1 MSAYGCKKKS
11 KFLRKKNNKPSILP
25 FFTVATPQ
33 ATTPASQTEAVVSRP
48 TAPTPK
54 KEDAPA
60 VVKKTTIIN
69 NENKGKLSKLQLG
82 RNAGA
87 EEDSSQNQNNLRNNT
102 FTADQLGA
110 SWLTFSR
117 RIPQLPDIHYIFA
130 KEPEI
135 NGTEVK
141 VVVTSS
147 IVENKLQENMQ
158 LLKQHL
164 CNDVK
169 NDYINV
175 VIELDKSA
183 ANNLSLTQKE
193 KARLMNEKNPQLMT
207 MFKEWRLK
215 LY

>member
-1 MSAYGCKKKS
+1 MPTYGCKKKS
-11 KFLRKKNNKPSILP
+11 KFLRKKNNKSAILP
-25 FFTVATPQ
+25 FFTVNAVATQQ
-33 ATTPASQTEAVVSRP
+33 AQTQSAQPKPMP

-54 KEDAPA
+54 AEEAPA
-60 VVKKTTIIN
+60 PPKKTTIIN
-69 NENKGKLSKLQLG
+69 SDNKGKLSKLLLG

-87 EEDSSQNQNNLRNNT
+87 EDNNAQNQNLRNNT
-102 FTADQLGA
+102 FTAEQLGA
-110 SWLTFSR
+110 SWLTFSK
-117 RIPQLPDIHYIFA
+117 RIPQLPDIHYIFS

-141 VVVTSS
+141 VTVTSS
-147 IVENKLQENMQ
+147 IVEHKLQENMQ
-158 LLKQHL
+158 LLKLHL

-183 ANNLSLTQKE
+183 VNTLSLTQKE

-207 MFKEWRLK
+207 LFKEWKLK

>member
-1 MSAYGCKKKS
+1 MSTYGCKKKS
-11 KFLRKKNNKPSILP
+11 KFLRKKKDKPSILP
-25 FFTVATPQ
+25 FFSVTAPVAP
-33 ATTPASQTEAVVSRP
+33 TPATKEIVRP
-48 TAPTPK
+48 VAPTPK
-54 KEDAPA
+54 AEEAPQ
-60 VVKKTTIIN
+60 VERKTTIIN
-69 NENKGKLSKLQLG
+69 TENKGKLSKLLLG
-82 RNAGA
+82 RNATQ
-87 EEDSSQNQNNLRNNT
+87 ESDNTQNQNLRNNT
-102 FTADQLGA
+102 FTAEQLGA

-141 VVVTSS
+141 VTVTSS

-175 VIELDKSA
+175 VIELDKSSV
-183 ANNLSLTQKE
+183 NTLSLTQKE
-193 KARLMNEKNPQLMT
+193 KARLMNEKNPQLLT
-207 MFKEWRLK
+207 MFKEWKLK

>member
-11 KFLRKKNNKPSILP
+11 KFLRKKNNKSAILP
-25 FFTVATPQ
+25 FFTVNAVATQQ
-33 ATTPASQTEAVVSRP
+33 AQTQSAQPKPMP
-48 TAPTPK
+48 TAPMPK
-54 KEDAPA
+54 AEEAPA
-60 VVKKTTIIN
+60 PPKKTTIIN
-69 NENKGKLSKLQLG
+69 SDNKGKLSKLLLG

-87 EEDSSQNQNNLRNNT
+87 EDNNAQNQNLRNNT

-110 SWLTFSR
+110 SWLTFSK
-117 RIPQLPDIHYIFA
+117 RIPQLPDIHYIFS

-135 NGTEVK
+135 NGTDVK
-141 VVVTSS
+141 VTVTSS

-183 ANNLSLTQKE
+183 VNTLSLTQKE

-207 MFKEWRLK
+207 MFKEWKLK

>member
-11 KFLRKKNNKPSILP
+11 KFLRKKNNKSSILP
-25 FFTVATPQ
+25 FFTIETQVAST
-33 ATTPASQTEAVVSRP
+33 
-48 TAPTPK
+48 PTPK
-54 KEDAPA
+54 EAVRPVAPAPKAEEAPA
-60 VVKKTTIIN
+60 VVRKTTIIN
-69 NENKGKLSKLQLG
+69 NENKGKLSKLLLG
-82 RNAGA
+82 RNASA
-87 EEDSSQNQNNLRNNT
+87 EDDSAQNQNNLRNNS
-102 FTADQLGA
+102 FTAEQLGA
-110 SWLTFSR
+110 SWLTFSK

-135 NGTEVK
+135 NGTQVR
-141 VVVTSS
+141 VTVTSS

-183 ANNLSLTQKE
+183 VNTLSLTQKE
-193 KARLMNEKNPQLMT
+193 KARLMNEKNPQLLT
-207 MFKEWRLK
+207 MFKEWKLK

>member
-11 KFLRKKNNKPSILP
+11 KFLKKKNNKSAILP
-25 FFTVATPQ
+25 FFTVNAVATQQ
-33 ATTPASQTEAVVSRP
+33 AQTQSAQPKPIP
-48 TAPTPK
+48 TAPMPK
-54 KEDAPA
+54 AEEAPA
-60 VVKKTTIIN
+60 PPKKTTIIN
-69 NENKGKLSKLQLG
+69 SDNKGKLSKLLLG
-82 RNAGA
+82 RNASA
-87 EEDSSQNQNNLRNNT
+87 EDNNAQNQNLRNNT

-110 SWLTFSR
+110 SWLTFSK

-141 VVVTSS
+141 VTVTSS
-147 IVENKLQENMQ
+147 IVEHKLQENMQ

-183 ANNLSLTQKE
+183 VNTLSLTQKE

-207 MFKEWRLK
+207 MFKEWKLK

>member
-1 MSAYGCKKKS
+1 MSTYGCKKKS
-11 KFLRKKNNKPSILP
+11 KFLRRKNNKPSILP
-25 FFTVATPQ
+25 FFTVTAPAV
-33 ATTPASQTEAVVSRP
+33 ATTPVAPNAPVKPNQTILTPE
-48 TAPTPK
+48 APTLA
-54 KEDAPA
+54 AP
-60 VVKKTTIIN
+60 KKTTIIN
-69 NENKGKLSKLQLG
+69 SDNKGKLSKLLLS
-82 RNAGA
+82 RNGKT
-87 EEDSSQNQNNLRNNT
+87 EDENASNQNLRNNT
-102 FTADQLGA
+102 FTAEQLGA

-117 RIPQLPDIHYIFA
+117 RIPQLPDIHYIFS

-147 IVENKLQENMQ
+147 IVEHKLQENMQ

-164 CNDVK
+164 CSDVK

-183 ANNLSLTQKE
+183 ANNLSLSPKE
-193 KARLMNEKNPQLMT
+193 KARLMNEKNKHLLN
-207 MFKEWRLK
+207 MFKDWKLK

>member
-1 MSAYGCKKKS
+1 MSTYGCKKKS
-11 KFLRKKNNKPSILP
+11 KFLRKKNNKSAILP
-25 FFTVATPQ
+25 FFTVNAVATQQ
-33 ATTPASQTEAVVSRP
+33 AQTQSAPKPMP
-48 TAPTPK
+48 TAPMPK
-54 KEDAPA
+54 AEEAPA
-60 VVKKTTIIN
+60 PPKKTTIIN
-69 NENKGKLSKLQLG
+69 SDNKGKLSKLLLG

-87 EEDSSQNQNNLRNNT
+87 EDNNAQNQNLRNNT

-110 SWLTFSR
+110 SWLTFSK
-117 RIPQLPDIHYIFA
+117 RIPQLPDIHYIFS

-141 VVVTSS
+141 VTVTSS
-147 IVENKLQENMQ
+147 IVEHKLQENME

-175 VIELDKSA
+175 VINLDKSA
-183 ANNLSLTQKE
+183 ANNLSLTAKE
-193 KARLMNEKNPQLMT
+193 KARLMNEKNPQLLT
-207 MFKEWRLK
+207 MFKEWKLK

>member
-1 MSAYGCKKKS
+1 MSTYGCKKKS
-11 KFLRKKNNKPSILP
+11 KFLRKKNNKSAILP
-25 FFTVATPQ
+25 FFTLNAVATQQ
-33 ATTPASQTEAVVSRP
+33 AQTQSAQPKPMP

-54 KEDAPA
+54 TEEAPA
-60 VVKKTTIIN
+60 PPKKTTIIN
-69 NENKGKLSKLQLG
+69 SDNKGKLSKLLLG
-82 RNAGA
+82 RNAGT
-87 EEDSSQNQNNLRNNT
+87 EDNNAQNQNLRNNT
-102 FTADQLGA
+102 FTAEQLGA
-110 SWLTFSR
+110 SWLTFSK
-117 RIPQLPDIHYIFA
+117 RIPQLPDIHYIFS

-141 VVVTSS
+141 VTVTSS
-147 IVENKLQENMQ
+147 IVEHKLQENME

-175 VIELDKSA
+175 VINLDKSA
-183 ANNLSLTQKE
+183 ANNLSLTAKE

-207 MFKEWRLK
+207 LFKEWKLK

>member
-1 MSAYGCKKKS
+1 MSTYGCKKKS
-11 KFLRKKNNKPSILP
+11 KFLRKKNNKSAILP
-25 FFTVATPQ
+25 FFTVNAVATQQ
-33 ATTPASQTEAVVSRP
+33 AQTQSAQPKPMP
-48 TAPTPK
+48 TAPMPK
-54 KEDAPA
+54 AEEAPA
-60 VVKKTTIIN
+60 PPKKTTIIN
-69 NENKGKLSKLQLG
+69 SDNKGKLSKLLLG
-82 RNAGA
+82 RNADA
-87 EEDSSQNQNNLRNNT
+87 EDNNAQNQNLRNNT

-110 SWLTFSR
+110 SWLTFSK
-117 RIPQLPDIHYIFA
+117 RIPQLPDIHYIFS

-141 VVVTSS
+141 VTVTSS
-147 IVENKLQENMQ
+147 IVEHKLQENME

-175 VIELDKSA
+175 VINLDKSA
-183 ANNLSLTQKE
+183 ANNLSLTAKE

-207 MFKEWRLK
+207 MFKEWKLK

>member
-1 MSAYGCKKKS
+1 MSTYGCKKKS
-11 KFLRKKNNKPSILP
+11 KFLRKKNNKSAILP
-25 FFTVATPQ
+25 FFTVNAVATQQ
-33 ATTPASQTEAVVSRP
+33 AQTQSAQPKPMP
-48 TAPTPK
+48 TAPMPK
-54 KEDAPA
+54 AEEAPA
-60 VVKKTTIIN
+60 PPKKTTIIN
-69 NENKGKLSKLQLG
+69 SDNKGKLSKLLLG

-87 EEDSSQNQNNLRNNT
+87 EDNNAQNQNLRNNT

-110 SWLTFSR
+110 SWLTFSK
-117 RIPQLPDIHYIFA
+117 RIPQLPDIHYIFS

-141 VVVTSS
+141 VTVTSS
-147 IVENKLQENMQ
+147 IVEHKLQENMQ

-183 ANNLSLTQKE
+183 VNTLSLTQKE

-207 MFKEWRLK
+207 LFKEWTLK

>member
-1 MSAYGCKKKS
+1 M
-11 KFLRKKNNKPSILP
+11 
-25 FFTVATPQ
+25 
-33 ATTPASQTEAVVSRP
+33 P
-48 TAPTPK
+48 TAPMPK
-54 KEDAPA
+54 AAEAP
-60 VVKKTTIIN
+60 VPPKKTTIIN
-69 NENKGKLSKLQLG
+69 SDNKGKLSKLLLG
-82 RNAGA
+82 RNASA
-87 EEDSSQNQNNLRNNT
+87 EDNNAQNQNLRNNT

-110 SWLTFSR
+110 SWLTFSK
-117 RIPQLPDIHYIFA
+117 RIPQLPEIHYIFS

-141 VVVTSS
+141 VTVTSS
-147 IVENKLQENMQ
+147 IVEHKLQENME

-183 ANNLSLTQKE
+183 STTLSLTPKE
-193 KARLMNEKNPQLMT
+193 KARLMNEKNPHLMT
-207 MFKEWRLK
+207 LFKEWKLK

>member
-1 MSAYGCKKKS
+1 MSTYGCKKKS
-11 KFLRKKNNKPSILP
+11 KFLRKKNNKSAILP
-25 FFTVATPQ
+25 FFTVNAVATQQ
-33 ATTPASQTEAVVSRP
+33 AQTQSAQPKPTP

-54 KEDAPA
+54 AEEAPA
-60 VVKKTTIIN
+60 PPKKTTIIN
-69 NENKGKLSKLQLG
+69 SDNKGKLSKLLLG

-87 EEDSSQNQNNLRNNT
+87 EDNNAQNQNLRNNT
-102 FTADQLGA
+102 FTAEQLGA
-110 SWLTFSR
+110 SWLTFSK
-117 RIPQLPDIHYIFA
+117 RIPQLPDIHYIFS

-141 VVVTSS
+141 VTVTSS
-147 IVENKLQENMQ
+147 IVEHKLQENME

-175 VIELDKSA
+175 VINLDKSA
-183 ANNLSLTQKE
+183 ANNLSLTAKE

-207 MFKEWRLK
+207 LFKEWKLK

>member
-1 MSAYGCKKKS
+1 M
-11 KFLRKKNNKPSILP
+11 
-25 FFTVATPQ
+25 
-33 ATTPASQTEAVVSRP
+33 P

-54 KEDAPA
+54 TEEAPA
-60 VVKKTTIIN
+60 PPKKTTIIN
-69 NENKGKLSKLQLG
+69 SDNKGKLSKLLLG
-82 RNAGA
+82 RNAGT
-87 EEDSSQNQNNLRNNT
+87 EDNNAQNQNLRNNT
-102 FTADQLGA
+102 FTAEQLGA
-110 SWLTFSR
+110 SWLTFSK
-117 RIPQLPDIHYIFA
+117 RIPQLPDIHYIFS

-141 VVVTSS
+141 VTVTSS
-147 IVENKLQENMQ
+147 IVEHKLQENME

-175 VIELDKSA
+175 VINLDKSA
-183 ANNLSLTQKE
+183 ANNLSLTAKE

-207 MFKEWRLK
+207 LFKEWKLK

>member
-1 MSAYGCKKKS
+1 MSTYGCKKKS
-11 KFLRKKNNKPSILP
+11 KFLRKKNNKSAILP
-25 FFTVATPQ
+25 FFTVNAVATQQ
-33 ATTPASQTEAVVSRP
+33 AQTQSAQPKPMP
-48 TAPTPK
+48 TVPMPK
-54 KEDAPA
+54 AEEAPA
-60 VVKKTTIIN
+60 PPKKTTIIN
-69 NENKGKLSKLQLG
+69 SDNKGKLSKLLLG

-87 EEDSSQNQNNLRNNT
+87 EDNNAQNQNLRNNT

-110 SWLTFSR
+110 SWLTFSK
-117 RIPQLPDIHYIFA
+117 RIPQLPDIHYIFS

-141 VVVTSS
+141 VTVTSS
-147 IVENKLQENMQ
+147 IVEHKLQENMD

-175 VIELDKSA
+175 VINLDKSA
-183 ANNLSLTQKE
+183 ANNLSLTAKE

-207 MFKEWRLK
+207 MFKEWKLK

>member
-1 MSAYGCKKKS
+1 MSTYGCKKKS
-11 KFLRKKNNKPSILP
+11 KFLRKKNNKSAILP
-25 FFTVATPQ
+25 FFTVNAVATQQ
-33 ATTPASQTEAVVSRP
+33 AQTQSVQPKPIP
-48 TAPTPK
+48 TAPMPK
-54 KEDAPA
+54 AEEAPA
-60 VVKKTTIIN
+60 PPKKTTIIN
-69 NENKGKLSKLQLG
+69 SDNKGKLSKLLLG

-87 EEDSSQNQNNLRNNT
+87 EDNNAQNQNLRNNT

-110 SWLTFSR
+110 SWLTFSK

-141 VVVTSS
+141 VTVTSS
-147 IVENKLQENMQ
+147 IVEHKLQENME

-175 VIELDKSA
+175 VINLDKSA

-193 KARLMNEKNPQLMT
+193 KARLMNEKNPQLLT
-207 MFKEWRLK
+207 MFKEWKLK

>member
-1 MSAYGCKKKS
+1 MSTYGCKKKS
-11 KFLRKKNNKPSILP
+11 KFLRKKNNKSAILP
-25 FFTVATPQ
+25 FFTVSVVTTQQ
-33 ATTPASQTEAVVSRP
+33 AQTQSAQPKPMP
-48 TAPTPK
+48 TAPMPK
-54 KEDAPA
+54 AEEAPA
-60 VVKKTTIIN
+60 PPKKTTIIN
-69 NENKGKLSKLQLG
+69 SDNKGKLSKLLLG

-87 EEDSSQNQNNLRNNT
+87 EDNNAQNQNLRNNT

-110 SWLTFSR
+110 SWLTFSK
-117 RIPQLPDIHYIFA
+117 RIPQLPDIHYIFS

-141 VVVTSS
+141 VTVTSS
-147 IVENKLQENMQ
+147 IVEHKLQENMQ

-183 ANNLSLTQKE
+183 VNTLSLTQKE

-207 MFKEWRLK
+207 MFKEWKLK

>member
-1 MSAYGCKKKS
+1 MSTYGCKKKS
-11 KFLRKKNNKPSILP
+11 KFLRKKNNKSAILP
-25 FFTVATPQ
+25 FFTVNAVATQQ
-33 ATTPASQTEAVVSRP
+33 AQTQSAQPKPMP
-48 TAPTPK
+48 TAPMPK
-54 KEDAPA
+54 AEEAPA
-60 VVKKTTIIN
+60 PPKKTTIIN
-69 NENKGKLSKLQLG
+69 SDNKGKLSKLLLG

-87 EEDSSQNQNNLRNNT
+87 EDNNAQNQNLRNNT

-110 SWLTFSR
+110 SWLTFSK
-117 RIPQLPDIHYIFA
+117 RIPQLPDIHYIFS

-141 VVVTSS
+141 VTVTSS
-147 IVENKLQENMQ
+147 IVEHKLQENME

-175 VIELDKSA
+175 VINLDKSA
-183 ANNLSLTQKE
+183 ANNLSLTAKE

-207 MFKEWRLK
+207 LFKEWKLK

>member
-11 KFLRKKNNKPSILP
+11 KFLRRKNNKSAILP
-25 FFTVATPQ
+25 FFTVLSQVATP
-33 ATTPASQTEAVVSRP
+33 S
-48 TAPTPK
+48 TPK
-54 KEDAPA
+54 EVVRPAAPA
-60 VVKKTTIIN
+60 AKQEEAPQVVRKTTIIN
-69 NENKGKLSKLQLG
+69 NDNKGKLSKLLLG
-82 RNAGA
+82 RNAAQESDNTA
-87 EEDSSQNQNNLRNNT
+87 EENLRNNS
-102 FTADQLGA
+102 FTAEQLGA
-110 SWLTFSR
+110 SWLTFSK

-164 CNDVK
+164 CSDVK

-183 ANNLSLTQKE
+183 VNNLSLTQKE

-207 MFKEWRLK
+207 MFKEWKLK

>member
-1 MSAYGCKKKS
+1 MSTYGCKKKS
-11 KFLRKKNNKPSILP
+11 KFLRKKNNKSAILP
-25 FFTVATPQ
+25 FFTVNAVATQQ
-33 ATTPASQTEAVVSRP
+33 AQTQSAQPKPMP

-54 KEDAPA
+54 AEEAPA
-60 VVKKTTIIN
+60 PPKKTTIIN
-69 NENKGKLSKLQLG
+69 SDNKGKLSKLLLG
-82 RNAGA
+82 RNAGT
-87 EEDSSQNQNNLRNNT
+87 EDNNAQNQNLRNNT
-102 FTADQLGA
+102 FTAEQLGA
-110 SWLTFSR
+110 SWLTFSK
-117 RIPQLPDIHYIFA
+117 RIPQLPDIHYIFS

-141 VVVTSS
+141 VTVTSS
-147 IVENKLQENMQ
+147 IVEHKLQENME

-175 VIELDKSA
+175 VINLDKSA
-183 ANNLSLTQKE
+183 ANNLSLTAKE

-207 MFKEWRLK
+207 LFKEWKLK

>member
-1 MSAYGCKKKS
+1 MSTYGCKKKS
-11 KFLRKKNNKPSILP
+11 KFLRKKNNKSAILP
-25 FFTVATPQ
+25 FFTVNAV
-33 ATTPASQTEAVVSRP
+33 ASQQAQTQSAQPKPMP
-48 TAPTPK
+48 TAPMPK
-54 KEDAPA
+54 AEEAPA
-60 VVKKTTIIN
+60 PPKKTTIIN
-69 NENKGKLSKLQLG
+69 SDNKGKLSKLLLD

-87 EEDSSQNQNNLRNNT
+87 EDNNAQNQNLRNNT

-110 SWLTFSR
+110 SWLTFSK
-117 RIPQLPDIHYIFA
+117 RIPQLPDIHYIFS

-141 VVVTSS
+141 VTVTSS
-147 IVENKLQENMQ
+147 IVEHKLQENME

-175 VIELDKSA
+175 VINLDKSA
-183 ANNLSLTQKE
+183 ANNLSLTAKE

-207 MFKEWRLK
+207 LFKEWKLK

>member
-1 MSAYGCKKKS
+1 MPTYGCKKKS
-11 KFLRKKNNKPSILP
+11 KFLKKNKPSILP
-25 FFTVATPQ
+25 FFTVNPVVTTAQPQ
-33 ATTPASQTEAVVSRP
+33 AVVSKP
-48 TAPTPK
+48 IMPTPK
-54 KEDAPA
+54 QDEAPVA
-60 VVKKTTIIN
+60 PKKTTIIT
-69 NENKGKLSKLQLG
+69 NENKGKLSKLLLG
-82 RNAGA
+82 RNSGA
-87 EEDSSQNQNNLRNNT
+87 EDDSAANKNNLRNNS
-102 FTADQLGA
+102 FTTEQLA
-110 SWLTFSR
+110 SSWLSFTK
-117 RIPQLPDIHYIFA
+117 RIPQLPDIHYIFN

-135 NGTEVK
+135 NGTELK

-183 ANNLSLTQKE
+183 ANNLSLTPKD
-193 KARLMNEKNPQLMT
+193 KARLMNEKNPHLMT
-207 MFKEWRLK
+207 MFKEWKLK

>member
-1 MSAYGCKKKS
+1 MSTYGCKKKS
-11 KFLRKKNNKPSILP
+11 KFLRRKNNKPSILP
-25 FFTVATPQ
+25 FFT
-33 ATTPASQTEAVVSRP
+33 ATTPVATATATVAQISIPAPNIPALPVEA
-48 TAPTPK
+48 AQ
-54 KEDAPA
+54 
-60 VVKKTTIIN
+60 KKTTIIN
-69 NENKGKLSKLQLG
+69 SENKGKLSKLLLS
-82 RNAGA
+82 RKDNTEDENA
-87 EEDSSQNQNNLRNNT
+87 SNKNLRNNN
-102 FTADQLGA
+102 FTTEQLA
-110 SWLTFSR
+110 SSWLSFSK
-117 RIPQLPDIHYIFA
+117 RIPQLPDIHYIFN

-135 NGTEVK
+135 TGTEIK

-183 ANNLSLTQKE
+183 ANNFSLTAKE
-193 KARLMNEKNPQLMT
+193 KARLMNEKNPHLMT
-207 MFKEWRLK
+207 MFKEWKLK

>member
-1 MSAYGCKKKS
+1 MSTYGCKKKS
-11 KFLRKKNNKPSILP
+11 KFLRKKNNKSAILP
-25 FFTVATPQ
+25 FFTVNAV
-33 ATTPASQTEAVVSRP
+33 ASQQAQTQSAQPKPMP
-48 TAPTPK
+48 TAPMPK
-54 KEDAPA
+54 AEEAPA
-60 VVKKTTIIN
+60 PPKKTTIIN
-69 NENKGKLSKLQLG
+69 SDNKGKLSKLLLG

-87 EEDSSQNQNNLRNNT
+87 EDNNAQNQNLRNNT

-110 SWLTFSR
+110 SWLTFSK
-117 RIPQLPDIHYIFA
+117 RIPQLPDIHYIFS

-141 VVVTSS
+141 VTVTSS
-147 IVENKLQENMQ
+147 IVEHKLQENME

-175 VIELDKSA
+175 VINLDKSA
-183 ANNLSLTQKE
+183 ANNLSLTAKE

-207 MFKEWRLK
+207 MFKEWKLK

>member
-1 MSAYGCKKKS
+1 MSTYGCKKKS
-11 KFLRKKNNKPSILP
+11 KFLRKKNNKSAILP
-25 FFTVATPQ
+25 FFTVNAVATQQ
-33 ATTPASQTEAVVSRP
+33 AQTQSAQPKPMP
-48 TAPTPK
+48 TAPMPK
-54 KEDAPA
+54 AEEA
-60 VVKKTTIIN
+60 
-69 NENKGKLSKLQLG
+69 KLSKLLLG

-87 EEDSSQNQNNLRNNT
+87 EDNNAQNQNLRNNT

-110 SWLTFSR
+110 SWLTFSK
-117 RIPQLPDIHYIFA
+117 RIPQLPDIHYIFS

-141 VVVTSS
+141 VTVTSS
-147 IVENKLQENMQ
+147 IVEHKLQENME

-175 VIELDKSA
+175 VINLDKSA
-183 ANNLSLTQKE
+183 ANNLSLTAKE

-207 MFKEWRLK
+207 MFKEWKLK

>member
-1 MSAYGCKKKS
+1 MSTYGCKKKS
-11 KFLRKKNNKPSILP
+11 KFLRKKKDKPSILP
-25 FFTVATPQ
+25 FFSVATPV
-33 ATTPASQTEAVVSRP
+33 APTPATKEVVRP
-48 TAPTPK
+48 VAPTPK
-54 KEDAPA
+54 AEEAPQ
-60 VVKKTTIIN
+60 VERKTTIIN
-69 NENKGKLSKLQLG
+69 TENKGKLSKLLLG
-82 RNAGA
+82 RNATQ
-87 EEDSSQNQNNLRNNT
+87 ESDNTQNQNLRNNT
-102 FTADQLGA
+102 FTAEQLGA

-141 VVVTSS
+141 VTVTSS

-175 VIELDKSA
+175 VIELDKSSV
-183 ANNLSLTQKE
+183 NTLSLTQKE
-193 KARLMNEKNPQLMT
+193 KARLMNEKNPQLLT
-207 MFKEWRLK
+207 MFKEWKLK

>member
-1 MSAYGCKKKS
+1 M
-11 KFLRKKNNKPSILP
+11 
-25 FFTVATPQ
+25 
-33 ATTPASQTEAVVSRP
+33 P
-48 TAPTPK
+48 TAPMPK
-54 KEDAPA
+54 AEEAPA
-60 VVKKTTIIN
+60 PPKKTTIIN
-69 NENKGKLSKLQLG
+69 SDNKGKLSKLLLG

-87 EEDSSQNQNNLRNNT
+87 EDNNAQNQNLRNNT

-110 SWLTFSR
+110 SWLTFSK
-117 RIPQLPDIHYIFA
+117 RIPQLPDIHYIFS

-141 VVVTSS
+141 VTVTSS
-147 IVENKLQENMQ
+147 IVEHKLQENME

-175 VIELDKSA
+175 VINLDKSA
-183 ANNLSLTQKE
+183 ANNLSLTAKE

-207 MFKEWRLK
+207 MFKEWKLK

>member
-11 KFLRKKNNKPSILP
+11 KFLRRKNNKPSILP
-25 FFTVATPQ
+25 FFTATAPAV
-33 ATTPASQTEAVVSRP
+33 ATTPVAPSAPVAPATE
-48 TAPTPK
+48 APTP
-54 KEDAPA
+54 AIQ
-60 VVKKTTIIN
+60 KKTTIIN
-69 NENKGKLSKLQLG
+69 SDNKGKLSKLLLS
-82 RNAGA
+82 RNGKT
-87 EEDSSQNQNNLRNNT
+87 EDENASNQNLRNNT
-102 FTADQLGA
+102 FSAEQLGA

-117 RIPQLPDIHYIFA
+117 RIPQLPDIHYIFS

-135 NGTEVK
+135 NGTEIK

-147 IVENKLQENMQ
+147 IVEHKLQENMQ

-183 ANNLSLTQKE
+183 ANNLSLSPKE

-207 MFKEWRLK
+207 MFKEWKLK

>member
-1 MSAYGCKKKS
+1 MSTYGCKKKS
-11 KFLRKKNNKPSILP
+11 KFLRKKNDKPSILP
-25 FFTVATPQ
+25 FFSVATPV
-33 ATTPASQTEAVVSRP
+33 ATTPATKEVVRP
-48 TAPTPK
+48 VAPTPK
-54 KEDAPA
+54 AEEAPQ
-60 VVKKTTIIN
+60 VERKTTIIN
-69 NENKGKLSKLQLG
+69 TENKGKLSKLLLG
-82 RNAGA
+82 RNATQ
-87 EEDSSQNQNNLRNNT
+87 ESDNTQNQNLRNNT
-102 FTADQLGA
+102 FTAEQLGA

-141 VVVTSS
+141 VTVTSS

-183 ANNLSLTQKE
+183 VNTLSLTQKE
-193 KARLMNEKNPQLMT
+193 KARLMNEKNKHLLT
-207 MFKEWRLK
+207 MFKEWKLK

>member
-1 MSAYGCKKKS
+1 MSTYGCKKKS
-11 KFLRKKNNKPSILP
+11 KFLKKKNNKSAILP
-25 FFTVATPQ
+25 FFTVNAVATQQ
-33 ATTPASQTEAVVSRP
+33 AQTQSAQPKPMP
-48 TAPTPK
+48 TAPMPK
-54 KEDAPA
+54 AEEAPA
-60 VVKKTTIIN
+60 PPKKTTIIN
-69 NENKGKLSKLQLG
+69 SDNKGKLSKLLLG

-87 EEDSSQNQNNLRNNT
+87 EDNNAQNQNLRNNT

-110 SWLTFSR
+110 SWLTFSK
-117 RIPQLPDIHYIFA
+117 RIPQLPDIHYIFS

-141 VVVTSS
+141 VTVTSS
-147 IVENKLQENMQ
+147 IVEHKLQENMQ

-183 ANNLSLTQKE
+183 VNTLSLTQKE

-207 MFKEWRLK
+207 MFKEWKLK

>member
-1 MSAYGCKKKS
+1 MSTYGCKKKS
-11 KFLRKKNNKPSILP
+11 KFLRKKNNKSAILP
-25 FFTVATPQ
+25 FFTVNAVATQQ
-33 ATTPASQTEAVVSRP
+33 AQTQSAQPKPMP
-48 TAPTPK
+48 TAPMPK
-54 KEDAPA
+54 AEEAPA
-60 VVKKTTIIN
+60 PPKKTTIIN
-69 NENKGKLSKLQLG
+69 SDNKGKLSKLLLG

-87 EEDSSQNQNNLRNNT
+87 EDNNAQYQNLRNNT
-102 FTADQLGA
+102 FTAEQLGA
-110 SWLTFSR
+110 SWLTFSK
-117 RIPQLPDIHYIFA
+117 RIPQLPDIHYIFS

-141 VVVTSS
+141 VTVTSS
-147 IVENKLQENMQ
+147 IVEHKLQENME

-175 VIELDKSA
+175 VINLDKSA
-183 ANNLSLTQKE
+183 ANNLSLTAKE

-207 MFKEWRLK
+207 LFKEWKLK

>member
-11 KFLRKKNNKPSILP
+11 KFLRKKNNKSSILP
-25 FFTVATPQ
+25 FFTIETQVAST
-33 ATTPASQTEAVVSRP
+33 
-48 TAPTPK
+48 PTPK
-54 KEDAPA
+54 EAVRPAAPAPKAEEAPA
-60 VVKKTTIIN
+60 VVRKTTIIN
-69 NENKGKLSKLQLG
+69 NENKGKLSKLLLG
-82 RNAGA
+82 RNASA
-87 EEDSSQNQNNLRNNT
+87 EDDSAQNPNNLRNNS
-102 FTADQLGA
+102 FTAEQLGA
-110 SWLTFSR
+110 SWLTFSK

-135 NGTEVK
+135 NGTQVR
-141 VVVTSS
+141 VTVTSS

-183 ANNLSLTQKE
+183 VNTLSLTQKE
-193 KARLMNEKNPQLMT
+193 KARLMNEKNPQLLT
-207 MFKEWRLK
+207 MFKEWKLK

>member
-1 MSAYGCKKKS
+1 MSTYGCKKKS
-11 KFLRKKNNKPSILP
+11 KFLRKKNNKSAILP
-25 FFTVATPQ
+25 FFTVNAVATQQ
-33 ATTPASQTEAVVSRP
+33 AQTQSAPKPMP
-48 TAPTPK
+48 TAPMPK
-54 KEDAPA
+54 AEEAPA
-60 VVKKTTIIN
+60 PPKKTTIIN
-69 NENKGKLSKLQLG
+69 SDNKGKLSKLLLG
-82 RNAGA
+82 RTAGA
-87 EEDSSQNQNNLRNNT
+87 EDNNAQNQNLRNNT

-110 SWLTFSR
+110 SWLTFSK
-117 RIPQLPDIHYIFA
+117 RIPQLPDIHYIFS

-141 VVVTSS
+141 VTVTSS
-147 IVENKLQENMQ
+147 IVEHKLQENME

-183 ANNLSLTQKE
+183 VNTLSLTQKE

-207 MFKEWRLK
+207 MFKEWKLK

>member
-1 MSAYGCKKKS
+1 MPTYGCKKKS
-11 KFLRKKNNKPSILP
+11 KFLRKKNNKSAILP
-25 FFTVATPQ
+25 FFTVNAVATQQ
-33 ATTPASQTEAVVSRP
+33 AQTQSAQPKPMP
-48 TAPTPK
+48 TAPMPK
-54 KEDAPA
+54 AEEAPA
-60 VVKKTTIIN
+60 PPKKTTIIN
-69 NENKGKLSKLQLG
+69 SDNKGKLSKLLLG

-87 EEDSSQNQNNLRNNT
+87 EDNNAQNQNLRNNT

-110 SWLTFSR
+110 SWLTFSK
-117 RIPQLPDIHYIFA
+117 RIPQLPDIHYIFS

-141 VVVTSS
+141 VTVTSS
-147 IVENKLQENMQ
+147 IVEHKLQENME

-183 ANNLSLTQKE
+183 VNTLSLTQKE

-207 MFKEWRLK
+207 MFKEWKLK

>member
-1 MSAYGCKKKS
+1 MSTYGCKKKS
-11 KFLRKKNNKPSILP
+11 KFLRKKNNKSAILP
-25 FFTVATPQ
+25 FFTVNAVATQQ
-33 ATTPASQTEAVVSRP
+33 AQTQSAQPKPMP
-48 TAPTPK
+48 TAPMPK
-54 KEDAPA
+54 AEEAPA
-60 VVKKTTIIN
+60 PPKKTTIIN
-69 NENKGKLSKLQLG
+69 SDNKGKLSKLLLG

-87 EEDSSQNQNNLRNNT
+87 EDNNAQNQNLRNNT

-110 SWLTFSR
+110 SWLTFSK
-117 RIPQLPDIHYIFA
+117 RIPQLPDIHYIFS

-141 VVVTSS
+141 VTVTSS
-147 IVENKLQENMQ
+147 IVEHKLQENME

-175 VIELDKSA
+175 VINLDKSA
-183 ANNLSLTQKE
+183 ANNLSLTAKE

-207 MFKEWRLK
+207 MFKEWKLK

>member
-1 MSAYGCKKKS
+1 MSTYGCKKKS
-11 KFLRKKNNKPSILP
+11 KFLRKKNNKSAILP
-25 FFTVATPQ
+25 FFTVNAVATQQ
-33 ATTPASQTEAVVSRP
+33 AQTQSAQPKPIP

-54 KEDAPA
+54 AEEAPA
-60 VVKKTTIIN
+60 PPKKTTIIN
-69 NENKGKLSKLQLG
+69 SDNKGKLSKLLLG

-87 EEDSSQNQNNLRNNT
+87 EDNNAQNQNLRNNT
-102 FTADQLGA
+102 FTAEQLGA
-110 SWLTFSR
+110 SWLTFSK
-117 RIPQLPDIHYIFA
+117 RIPQLPDIHYIFS

-141 VVVTSS
+141 VTVTSS
-147 IVENKLQENMQ
+147 IVEHKLQENME

-175 VIELDKSA
+175 VINLDKSA
-183 ANNLSLTQKE
+183 ANNLSLTAKE

-207 MFKEWRLK
+207 MFKEWKLK